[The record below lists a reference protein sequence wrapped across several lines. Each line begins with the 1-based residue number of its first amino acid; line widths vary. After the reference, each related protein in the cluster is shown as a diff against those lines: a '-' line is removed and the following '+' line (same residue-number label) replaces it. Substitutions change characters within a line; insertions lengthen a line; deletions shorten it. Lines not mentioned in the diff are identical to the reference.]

1 LSAIRRDIQELRAEH
16 RADAPTGAAPE
27 PNATAASPSVRSKG
41 IPSATADDAVR
52 VAKTKK
58 PQPPVPAPPAKP
70 VRKRKRPLPP
80 KQDEWGFFDPDQC
93 GFAAL
98 LAKLEE
104 IEGDEPIKP

>member
-1 LSAIRRDIQELRAEH
+1 MRY
-16 RADAPTGAAPE
+16 
-27 PNATAASPSVRSKG
+27 
-41 IPSATADDAVR
+41 R
-52 VAKTKK
+52 VAKDEEA
-58 PQPPVPAPPAKP
+58 PAAGSGSVGKP